1 MVWAVPL
8 SPTNLIARRLT
19 PAEQVYGIRS
29 LTGFGSPVRPLV
41 QLVLYLRHSFTR
53 GYTSI
58 YFEENELSPSL
69 ISLSPLSTSHP
80 IGFQPELVRPSIEC
94 YFNFSLLMDR
104 SPGFASAATDSCAL
118 FRLAFATASS
128 LRDLT
133 LPVTSNSPDHYAKGT
148 RSFLTELPQLVS
160 VRFQV
165 LFHSPPG
172 VLFTFPSRYW
182 FTIGHRRVFSLGRW
196 SSQLQAGFHVPRP
209 TRDFSRRV
217 IRFAYG
223 GITVYAGSF
232 QILRLP
238 ITFVTPSGR
247 SRDPCRSHD
256 PHITTPRS
264 FHIMQV

>member
-1 MVWAVPL
+1 MTA
-8 SPTNLIARRLT
+8 LT
-19 PAEQVYGIRS
+19 LP
-29 LTGFGSPVRPLV
+29 
-41 QLVLYLRHSFTR
+41 VLYLRHSIPGR
-53 GYTSI
+53 HTSI
-58 YFEENELSPSL
+58 CFGEYELSPSL

-165 LFHSPPG
+165 LFHSPSG

-209 TRDFSRRV
+209 TRDLDRRV
-217 IRFAYG
+217 ISFAYG
-223 GITVYAGSF
+223 GVTRCALPSQTVRLRTRLITPLAYQLASQALQLLCNIGTGPLSCTSLGF
-232 QILRLP
+232 SPFARHY
-238 ITFVTPSGR
+238 SGNDFL
-247 SRDPCRSHD
+247 SSG
-256 PHITTPRS
+256 
-264 FHIMQV
+264 